1 MPVIST
7 TRRLLLACSS
17 AATLC
22 LAGAAAAP
30 AAGAAALLPT
40 KSCPPS
46 TVSQPF
52 SPWGDQ
58 SSYELAP
65 GGDFENS
72 AWTLQDGAATVAGS
86 EPWAVTGTLGSS
98 SLSLPAGSSAVS
110 PAFCVD
116 AGKPT
121 LRFFVSDPGTVLVQV
136 VDGPVTI
143 PVGLVTSGASW
154 SPSPIEFT
162 ASAVLGILGDGT
174 AQISVRLTGLTGHPR
189 VDDVFIDPWN
199 RG

>member
-1 MPVIST
+1 MPMIST
-7 TRRLLLACSS
+7 IRRLLVAGSS
-17 AATLC
+17 AASLC
-22 LAGAAAAP
+22 LAAGAAAP

-52 SPWGDQ
+52 APWGDQ

-65 GGDFENS
+65 GGDFES
-72 AWTLQDGAATVAGS
+72 SVWALDHGAAKAAGS
-86 EPWAVTGTLGSS
+86 EPWAATGTLGSS
-98 SLSLPAGSSAVS
+98 SVSLPPGSSAVS

-136 VDGPVTI
+136 VDGAVTI
-143 PVGLVTSGASW
+143 PVGIVASDESW
-154 SPSPIEFT
+154 SPSPVELSP
-162 ASAVLGILGDGT
+162 SAVLGILGDGT
-174 AQISVRLTGLTGHPR
+174 AQIKVRLTGLTGDPR
-189 VDDVFIDPWN
+189 VDDVFIDPWQ

>member
-1 MPVIST
+1 MIST
-7 TRRLLLACSS
+7 ARRLLIAVCS
-17 AATLC
+17 AAGLC

-30 AAGAAALLPT
+30 AALLPT

-46 TVSQPF
+46 SDSQPF
-52 SPWGDQ
+52 APWGDQ

-65 GGDFENS
+65 GGDFESS
-72 AWTLQDGAATVAGS
+72 AWALQDAAATADGS
-86 EPWAVTGTLGSS
+86 EPWAATGTLGSS

-110 PAFCVD
+110 PTFCVD

-136 VDGPVTI
+136 VDGSLTI
-143 PVGLVTSGASW
+143 PVGVVTSGESW
-154 SPSPIEFT
+154 SPSPVQLT
-162 ASAVLGILGDGT
+162 VSPVLGILGGGT
-174 AQISVRLTGLTGHPR
+174 AQISVHLTGLTGHPR
-189 VDDVFIDPWN
+189 VDDVFIDPWH

>member
-7 TRRLLLACSS
+7 PRRLLLACSS

-22 LAGAAAAP
+22 LAAAAAP
-30 AAGAAALLPT
+30 AAGAATLLPT
-40 KSCPPS
+40 RSCPPS
-46 TVSQPF
+46 TVGQPF
-52 SPWGDQ
+52 APWGDQ

-65 GGDFENS
+65 GGDFESS
-72 AWTLQDGAATVAGS
+72 AWALQDGAATVAGS
-86 EPWAVTGTLGSS
+86 EPFAATGTLGNS
-98 SLSLPAGSSAVS
+98 SLSVPAGSSAVS

-121 LRFFVSDPGTVLVQV
+121 LRFFVSDPGAVLVQV
-136 VDGPVTI
+136 VDGSATI
-143 PVGLVTSGASW
+143 PVGIVMSGNSW
-154 SPSPIEFT
+154 SPSPIELT
-162 ASAVLGILGDGT
+162 GSALLGIAGGGT
-174 AQISVRLTGLTGHPR
+174 AQISVRLTGLAGHPR